1 MIEGKQSMED
11 WMKVHDA
18 LNDTKWDFRTIE
30 GIAKQTDLD
39 PERVGCLLGEYQSE
53 IRQVIARNHEIIYT
67 LRSRPVKVREVIADL
82 QTFASSS
89 F

>member
-1 MIEGKQSMED
+1 MED
-11 WMKVHDA
+11 WMKVHDE
-18 LNDTKWDFRTIE
+18 LNDTQWDFRTIE
-30 GIAKQTDLD
+30 AIVRQTGLD
-39 PERVGCLLGEYQSE
+39 PERVRRLLGEHRSE